1 MKHLLKHYEEVSK
14 FFSKENLV
22 SLSDN
27 DHLYKG
33 LNIMEILHFDK
44 INPNFPTFNKF
55 KNLSDLKNCN
65 NDLKLLTANLYL
77 YHPHINNPTIE
88 YKIFKGE
95 KIFTYFQNGPDW
107 IYSTFVSCCYEKLY
121 NYWDR
126 IGDTLAYYLDLD
138 IPEFKVTFHSV
149 IDKMANI
156 KIFESNP
163 NFVFLKKFKENEYK
177 EFNKHR
183 KEVVH
188 YYQFETTY
196 KYLVEENNTNEDEIK
211 KLWDWKKNMP
221 SYFKNHLYLSCEG
234 FIKTYELI
242 KNISQED

>member
-1 MKHLLKHYEEVSK
+1 MEHLEKHYSEVSK
-14 FFSKENLV
+14 FFTQENLI

-27 DHLYKG
+27 EHNYNG
-33 LNIMEILHFDK
+33 LNTMEILHLEK
-44 INPNFPTFNKF
+44 VNPKFEKFNKF
-55 KNLSDLKNCN
+55 KNLADLKNCN

-77 YHPHINNPTIE
+77 YHPHINNPFNE
-88 YKIFKGE
+88 FKFFRGE

-126 IGDTLAYYLDLD
+126 IGDTLAYYLELD
-138 IPEFKVTFHSV
+138 IPEFTVGFASV
-149 IDKMANI
+149 IDKMI
-156 KIFESNP
+156 SMGIYDSNP
-163 NFVFLKKFKENEYK
+163 NFEYLKNFKQNEFR

-196 KYLVEENNTNEDEIK
+196 KHQILENSRNEKEVE
-211 KLWDWKKNMP
+211 KLWNWKNNMP
-221 SYFKNHLYLSCEG
+221 SYFKNHLNLSCEG
-234 FIKTYELI
+234 FVKTYELI
-242 KNISQED
+242 KNLP

>member
-1 MKHLLKHYEEVSK
+1 MEHLEKHYSEVSK
-14 FFSKENLV
+14 FFTQENLI

-27 DHLYKG
+27 EHNYNG
-33 LNIMEILHFDK
+33 LNTMEILHLEK
-44 INPNFPTFNKF
+44 INPNFEKFNKF
-55 KNLSDLKNCN
+55 KNLADLKNSN

-77 YHPHINNPTIE
+77 YHPHINNPLNE
-88 YKIFKGE
+88 FKFVQGD

-126 IGDTLAYYLDLD
+126 IGDTLAYYLELD
-138 IPEFKVTFHSV
+138 IPEFKVGFTSV
-149 IDKMANI
+149 IDKMTSMR
-156 KIFESNP
+156 IFDSNL
-163 NFVFLKKFKENEYK
+163 NFLYLKNFKQNEFR

-196 KYLVEENNTNEDEIK
+196 KHQIEENCRNEEEIE
-211 KLWDWKKNMP
+211 KLWNWKNNMP
-221 SYFKNHLYLSCEG
+221 SYFKNHLNLSCEG
-234 FIKTYELI
+234 FTKTYELI
-242 KNISQED
+242 KNMP

>member
-1 MKHLLKHYEEVSK
+1 MEHLKKHYAEVSK
-14 FFSKENLV
+14 FFKKENLI

-27 DHLYKG
+27 EHNYNG
-33 LNIMEILHFDK
+33 LNTMEILHLEK
-44 INPNFPTFNKF
+44 VNPNFEKFNKF
-55 KNLSDLKNCN
+55 KNLVDLKNCN

-77 YHPHINNPTIE
+77 YHPYINNPLNE
-88 YKIFKGE
+88 FKFFQGE

-126 IGDTLAYYLDLD
+126 IGDTLAYYLELD
-138 IPEFKVTFHSV
+138 IPEFRVTFASV
-149 IDKMANI
+149 IDQMIRMESFNSDSN
-156 KIFESNP
+156 FE
-163 NFVFLKKFKENEYK
+163 FLKNFKENEFR

-196 KYLVEENNTNEDEIK
+196 KHQILENSRNEEEIE
-211 KLWDWKKNMP
+211 KLWTWKNNMP
-221 SYFKNHLYLSCEG
+221 SYFKNHLKLSCEG
-234 FIKTYELI
+234 FVKTYELI
-242 KNISQED
+242 KNLP

>member
-1 MKHLLKHYEEVSK
+1 MEHLEKHYSEVSK
-14 FFSKENLV
+14 FFTQENLI

-27 DHLYKG
+27 EHNYNG
-33 LNIMEILHFDK
+33 LNTMEILHLEK
-44 INPNFPTFNKF
+44 INPNFEKFNKF
-55 KNLSDLKNCN
+55 KNLADLKNCN

-77 YHPHINNPTIE
+77 YHPHINNPLNE
-88 YKIFKGE
+88 FKFVQGD

-126 IGDTLAYYLDLD
+126 IGDTLAYYLELD
-138 IPEFKVTFHSV
+138 IPEFKVGFTSV
-149 IDKMANI
+149 IDKMTSMR
-156 KIFESNP
+156 IFDSNL
-163 NFVFLKKFKENEYK
+163 NFLYLKNFKQNEFR

-196 KYLVEENNTNEDEIK
+196 KHQIEENCRNEEEIE
-211 KLWDWKKNMP
+211 KLWNWKNNMP
-221 SYFKNHLYLSCEG
+221 SYFKNHLNLSCEG
-234 FIKTYELI
+234 FTKTYELI
-242 KNISQED
+242 KNMP